1 MADAVTSQT
10 IQDGDRI
17 AVMKFTNISDGSGEA
32 AVKKVDVSA
41 LQTESGTGK
50 SCAGVTIQQM
60 WYDCSGMTVDILWDA
75 STDVICWTLSGY
87 GFCDFR
93 QAGPLTNNSGSGKTG
108 DVMFTTTGHSSG
120 DRYTVMVALRKSY

>member
-32 AVKKVDVSA
+32 AVTKVDVSA
-41 LQTESGTGK
+41 LSAESGTERA
-50 SCAGVTIQQM
+50 CAGVTIQQI

-75 STDVICWTLSGY
+75 SSDALCWTLSGY
-87 GFCDFR
+87 GFYDFR
-93 QAGPLTNNSGSGKTG
+93 QAGPLTNNASSPTG
-108 DVMFTTTGHSSG
+108 DINFTTTGDDSG
-120 DRYTVMVALRKSY
+120 DRYTIMMAMRKSY

>member
-17 AVMKFTNISDGSGEA
+17 AVMKFTNISDGSGES
-32 AVKKVDVSA
+32 AVAKVDVSA
-41 LQTESGTGK
+41 LSTESGTERA
-50 SCAGVTIQQM
+50 CAGVTIQQI

-87 GFCDFR
+87 GFYDFR
-93 QAGPLTNNSGSGKTG
+93 QAGPLTNNASSPTG
-108 DVMFTTTGHSSG
+108 DIMFTTKGATDG
-120 DRYTVMVALRKSY
+120 DRYTVMMAMRKSY

>member
-17 AVMKFTNISDGSGEA
+17 AVMKFTNISDGSGESV
-32 AVKKVDVSA
+32 VKKVDVDA
-41 LQTESGTGK
+41 LRAESGTGK

-75 STDVICWTLSGY
+75 TSNVLCWTLSGY
-87 GFCDFR
+87 GFYDFR
-93 QAGPLTNNSGSGKTG
+93 QAGPLTNNAGSGKTG
-108 DVMFTTTGHSSG
+108 DILFTTAGDDTT
-120 DRYTVMVALRKSY
+120 DRYTVMLAMRKSY